1 MQQTEQPQ
9 DTQEPRD
16 RLLPNRISLEEIAE
30 EIGGCE
36 RSARNLA
43 ERLKVP
49 YIKLVG
55 IRLYDREKFRTAILA
70 SEVNAAPRGRGR
82 PRKVA

>member
-1 MQQTEQPQ
+1 MQQTEANQSP
-9 DTQEPRD
+9 QEPRD
-16 RLLPNRISLEEIAE
+16 RLLPNRITLEEIAE

-49 YIKLVG
+49 YVKLVG
-55 IRLYDREKFRTAILA
+55 VRLYDREKFRTAILA
-70 SEVNAAPRGRGR
+70 SEVNAAARGRGR
-82 PRKVA
+82 PRKAA

>member
-1 MQQTEQPQ
+1 MQQTASTGRTDP
-9 DTQEPRD
+9 PRE
-16 RLLPNRISLEEIAE
+16 RILSNRITLREIAE

-49 YIKLVG
+49 FIKLVG
-55 IRLYDREKFRTAILA
+55 VRHYDRDKFRAALLA
-70 SEVNAAPRGRGR
+70 TETGQPTRRPGR
-82 PRKVA
+82 PRKSA